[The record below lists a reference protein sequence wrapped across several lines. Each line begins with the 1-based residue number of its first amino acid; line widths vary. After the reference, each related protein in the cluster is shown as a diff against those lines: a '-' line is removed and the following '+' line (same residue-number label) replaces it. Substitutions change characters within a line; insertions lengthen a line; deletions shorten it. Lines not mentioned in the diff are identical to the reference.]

1 MKLNRWTTL
10 LQGRDFRNATNANW
24 DMLENLASDLYLEIK
39 KVLGIID
46 EKEAALYRY
55 IITEDNQLREQMKSE
70 DDGLRNLIADNKEE
84 LQIELQSLDSELN
97 NRVDNLIA
105 STPQPSEIVD
115 ARTDK
120 DGKVYTVLRERL
132 TALQVG
138 AESKLQVFHSI
149 EDIPKMKTNDW
160 LMYESSIINDIR
172 TFVNLDSERF
182 PFTFVKEVA
191 TIPPRSALVF
201 GNLGDNNFPITNTA
215 KIRLSAK
222 YKFGAAYIYGVYI
235 GEVTAFQTIVD
246 GVVYS
251 GGDPLADG
259 TFKVYVSGR
268 ILTTSINVAVV
279 AFSKGKEIARMQVFN
294 NVII

>member
-1 MKLNRWTTL
+1 
-10 LQGRDFRNATNANW
+10 
-24 DMLENLASDLYLEIK
+24 
-39 KVLGIID
+39 
-46 EKEAALYRY
+46 
-55 IITEDNQLREQMKSE
+55 
-70 DDGLRNLIADNKEE
+70 
-84 LQIELQSLDSELN
+84 
-97 NRVDNLIA
+97 
-105 STPQPSEIVD
+105 
-115 ARTDK
+115 
-120 DGKVYTVLRERL
+120 
-132 TALQVG
+132 
-138 AESKLQVFHSI
+138 
-149 EDIPKMKTNDW
+149 MKTNDW

-172 TFVNLDSERF
+172 TFINLDSERF
-182 PFTFVKEVA
+182 PLTFVKEVA